1 MSDDMST
8 TREKERVTMPYT
20 DYTPGEVAS
29 RGEKIYGQRI
39 SDKVAAEHRGEFVVI
54 DIKTG
59 EYEIHSDDL
68 VATKRL
74 LVKHPNAVVYGLR
87 IGFHAAYR
95 IGKISP

>member
-1 MSDDMST
+1 
-8 TREKERVTMPYT
+8 MPYT

-39 SDKVAAEHRGEFVVI
+39 RDKVAAEHRGKFVVI

-59 EYEIHSDDL
+59 DYEIHSEDL

-74 LVKHPNAVVYGLR
+74 LVKHPNAVIYGLR
-87 IGFHAAYR
+87 IGFPAAYR
-95 IGKISP
+95 ISRCVPDFPLRTEDMVGI